1 MEGVWFREAELP
13 RDVAVGVGS
22 YYDVPLPSTRTRLIS
37 NRFGAGVPLRWTD
50 SLDVRR
56 SAEQVWYSEFAS
68 PRSYSAG
75 QRMQRKWSPAA
86 FRPQGDGN
94 RGSGGPMVLWFAPF
108 APSVSAGSVLV
119 WDTAGIKGTAE
130 LRRGGTVVAESEDPF
145 MLDAGDQPAQR
156 TTYVLDLDGSRKV
169 PWSRYATKVHGR
181 WVFAS
186 EVPVEDIASLAL
198 LNAQA
203 TGAFDGY
210 GRAPAGKAFN
220 LTFPVTAGT
229 STGVV
234 RRVRLSTSYD
244 DGKTW
249 KVVPVTRK
257 PDGRWCAT
265 VTHPNRPGAFVSLEG
280 DCRGRPGQPGR
291 SHLDPGVRPLP
302 DVLTDVWAG

>member
-181 WVFAS
+181 WIFAS

-234 RRVRLSTSYD
+234 RRRAAVDLLRRREDLEGRARHEEARRSMVCHRDPSEPAGGLRL
-244 DGKTW
+244 
-249 KVVPVTRK
+249 
-257 PDGRWCAT
+257 
-265 VTHPNRPGAFVSLEG
+265 LEG
-280 DCRGRPGQPGR
+280 DRRGRPGQPGR